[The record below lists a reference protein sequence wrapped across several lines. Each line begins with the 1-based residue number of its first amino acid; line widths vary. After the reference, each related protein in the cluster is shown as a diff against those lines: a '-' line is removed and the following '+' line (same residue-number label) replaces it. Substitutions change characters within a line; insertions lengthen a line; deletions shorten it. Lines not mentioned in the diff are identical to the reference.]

1 MTPILTFTSLRNP
14 FPAKAGQQLFRLG
27 STAALVIAITFVCIR
42 LINVNATTVGF
53 VYLVAIL
60 FVATGW
66 GLSEAIVAS
75 LLAVALFNFF
85 FLPPI
90 GTFTIADPQNW
101 VALFAFLATAIVASQ
116 LSSNAKQRAQQALE
130 RQLEMERLYALSH
143 ALLLLDPSRPAA
155 LQIARHVA
163 RIYDSRAV
171 ALFDRGSGETYRSG
185 PEDMEAIDEK
195 LQQAVLQG
203 TFSADELTGTT
214 VTPIRLGGE
223 PIGSLAIRGA
233 FLPDTALQALANLV
247 AISLEKERAQ
257 EATSRAEAARQSEEF
272 KSTLL
277 DAVAHEFKTPLTSI
291 KAAATALLSA
301 PAANPEETREL
312 LTVVNEEV
320 DHLGRL
326 VTEATQTA
334 RIEAGKMGLS
344 MGLHSIDEL
353 VSAALAEMKSTIEG
367 RSVVLNLPA
376 DLPTVFVDGELMVR
390 VIRQLVDNAVKY
402 SPPAS
407 PISIEAKKE
416 SGTVTLAVVDQG
428 PGIRA
433 AEQERV
439 FEKFYRSPTNGPR
452 MPGSGMGLSIAHEI
466 VRAHGGRIWVES
478 SPGTG
483 SRFCVSIPTGSEAPT
498 P

>member
-1 MTPILTFTSLRNP
+1 MAPILSFTSLRNF
-14 FPAKAGQQLFRLG
+14 FPARAGQQLFRFG
-27 STAALVIAITFVCIR
+27 STVALVVAITFVCIR
-42 LINVNATTVGF
+42 LVNVNATTVGF

-66 GLSEAIVAS
+66 GLREAIVAS
-75 LLAVALFNFF
+75 LLAVALFNYFF
-85 FLPPI
+85 FPPV
-90 GTFTIADPQNW
+90 GAFTIADPQNW
-101 VALFAFLATAIVASQ
+101 VALFAFQATAIVASQ
-116 LSSNAKQRAQQALE
+116 LSNNAKQRAQQALE

-143 ALLLLDPSRPAA
+143 ALLLMDPSRPAA

-171 ALFDRGSGETYRSG
+171 ALYDRSSGETYRSG
-185 PEDMEAIDEK
+185 PEDLEAIDEK

-247 AISLEKERAQ
+247 AIGLEKERAQ

-291 KAAATALLSA
+291 KAAATALLCA
-301 PAANPEETREL
+301 PASLPEEEREL

-344 MGLHSIDEL
+344 KGLHSIEGL
-353 VSAALAEMKSTIEG
+353 VSAALAQMKPAVEG
-367 RSVVLNLPA
+367 RSVALSLPP
-376 DLPTVFVDGELMVR
+376 DLPSISVDGELMVR

-402 SPPAS
+402 SPPAT
-407 PISIEAKKE
+407 PISIEARKE
-416 SGTVTLAVVDQG
+416 GDTVTLAVIDQG

-433 AEQERV
+433 AEQARV
-439 FEKFYRSPTNGPR
+439 FEKFYRSPADRPK
-452 MPGSGMGLSIAHEI
+452 MPGSGMGLNIAREI
-466 VRAHGGRIWVES
+466 VRAHGGKIWVES

-483 SRFCVSIPTGSEAPT
+483 SRFCVSIPAIPEAPT